1 MTVCA
6 KFTPEA
12 LISAPRRSGVKPN
25 ADGTLGLFTVQ
36 SWSFGKHSKSA
47 DVRVRD
53 FKTGQTKVLFDDKSC
68 SDATWLGENL
78 VVCLKPGAETGT
90 TDLVLADT
98 KDSEH
103 PPEVI
108 ANFEGSFENLK
119 IVHLDSNTIAL
130 AVTGFA
136 TPSGKPYNPEK
147 HVRPMST
154 GRVYTSLFVRHWDSY
169 VGIDKQA
176 IWYTTLK
183 KSHEGQNMVVGP
195 LRNALAGHS
204 IALESP
210 VPPFGGSGDFDISKN
225 GIVFVARDPK
235 LIPAT
240 HTKSNLYYIPLKTF
254 EESQAPSPQLVKTG
268 NLKGYSGSPVFSPD
282 AKSVAFTRM
291 QNMQYESDKPRLL
304 LWPDITDLTNVQEFY
319 ETSDGEG
326 RWDRRPEAITWS
338 KDGEELYVTAEE
350 DGRTKLFKLPS
361 SPRHARD
368 LPTPIVHNG
377 NVQLVSVLPNNKLLI
392 CSNSLVD
399 DSIWS
404 ILDPAKPDSTSIIS
418 SSFKGGKSFG
428 ISQSQV
434 DEIWYEGS
442 NKQQKIHAWLIR
454 PSNFDPK
461 KKYPL
466 AYLIHGGP
474 QGAWTES
481 WSVRWNPLIYAEQGY
496 VVVTPNPTGS
506 TGYGMA
512 LQNEIKENWGGAPYI
527 DLVKG
532 FEYIESHLSYVDTSR
547 AVALGASY
555 GGYMINWIQG
565 HDLGRKFKALVT
577 HDGVF
582 CTLNQ
587 YASEELFF
595 PIHDFGGTLWEN
607 RAGYEKWDPS
617 KYTGNWSTPHM
628 IIHNERDYRLPIG
641 EGLAPFNVLQTRGV
655 ESKFLT
661 FPDEN
666 HWVLKPENSL
676 VWHTEV
682 LSWIN
687 KYSGITTEREAET
700 KASGQISTLTLR
712 DGVASSSQDD
722 ADQKEA
728 GSGSGSGYREEEGD
742 RYGGPA
748 VRVP

>member
-6 KFTPEA
+6 KFTPKA
-12 LISAPRRSGVKPN
+12 LISAPRRSAIKPN

-36 SWSFGKHSKSA
+36 SWSFETHSKTA
-47 DVRVRD
+47 DIRVRD
-53 FKTGQTKVLFDDKSC
+53 FKTGKTRVLVADKTC
-68 SDATWLGENL
+68 TDATWLGEKNL
-78 VVCLKPGAETGT
+78 VLWLKPGEETGT
-90 TDLVLADT
+90 TDLVLADAENSDD
-98 KDSEH
+98 K
-103 PPEVI
+103 PEVI
-108 ANFEGSFENLK
+108 ANFEGGFENLK
-119 IVHLDSNTIAL
+119 VAHLDSNTIAL
-130 AVTGFA
+130 VVTGYA
-136 TPSGKPYNPEK
+136 TPSGEPYNPAK
-147 HVRPMST
+147 HVKPMST

-169 VGIDKQA
+169 VCTNKQA

-183 KSHEGQNMVVGP
+183 KSHGGKSMVVEP
-195 LRNALAGHS
+195 LKNALAGHS
-204 IALESP
+204 FALESP
-210 VPPFGGSGDFDISKN
+210 IPPFGGAADFDISRN

-235 LIPAT
+235 LIPAAY
-240 HTKSNLYYIPLKTF
+240 TKSNLYYIPLRTF
-254 EESQAPSPQLVKTG
+254 TETEVPSPQLVKTG

-282 AKSVAFTRM
+282 ARSVAFWRM

-304 LWPDITDLTNVQEFY
+304 LWPDILDLSNVQEFY

-326 RWDRRPEAITWS
+326 RWDRRPEDITWS
-338 KDGEELYVTAEE
+338 QDGEELYVTAEE
-350 DGRTKLFKLPS
+350 YGRTKLFRLPS
-361 SPRHARD
+361 SPRRAKD
-368 LPTPIVHNG
+368 LPQPIVHDG
-377 NVQLVSVLPNNKLLI
+377 TVQSVSLLPNKKLLV
-392 CSNSLVD
+392 CSSSLVD
-399 DSIWS
+399 NSIWS
-404 ILDPAKPDSTSIIS
+404 IIDLANRDTKYLIS

-442 NKQQKIHAWLIR
+442 DKQKIHAWVIK

-474 QGAWTES
+474 QGAWGEA
-481 WSVRWNPLIYAEQGY
+481 WSTRWNPLIYAEQGY

-512 LQNEIKENWGGAPYI
+512 LQNGIKENWGGRPYI

-532 FEYIESHLSYVDTSR
+532 FEYIEANLSYVDTSR

-555 GGYMINWIQG
+555 GGFMINWIQG

-595 PIHDFGGTLWEN
+595 PLHDFGGTLWEN

-617 KYTGNWSTPHM
+617 AHTANWKTPHM
-628 IIHNERDYRLPIG
+628 IIHNELDYRLPIG

-687 KYSGITTEREAET
+687 HYSGITAEREAE
-700 KASGQISTLTLR
+700 KQAKKSIAVHHSNLDVDRNGEVVDDEAERIEEWEAR
-712 DGVASSSQDD
+712 VDDG
-722 ADQKEA
+722 
-728 GSGSGSGYREEEGD
+728 R
-742 RYGGPA
+742 GGPA

>member
-6 KFTPEA
+6 KFTPKA
-12 LISAPRRSGVKPN
+12 LISAPRRSSVKPN

-36 SWSFGKHSKSA
+36 SWSFEKHSKSA
-47 DVRVRD
+47 EIRVRD
-53 FKTGQTKVLFDDKSC
+53 FKTGQTKVLLDDKTC
-68 SDATWLGENL
+68 SDATWLGENNF
-78 VVCLKPGAETGT
+78 VVCLKPGAENGT
-90 TDLVLADT
+90 TDLVLADA
-98 KDSEH
+98 ENLE
-103 PPEVI
+103 PQVI

-119 IVHLDSNTIAL
+119 VTRLDSNTIAL

-136 TPSGKPYNPEK
+136 TPSGKAYNPEK
-147 HVRPMST
+147 HARPIST
-154 GRVYTSLFVRHWDSY
+154 GRVYTSLYVRHWDSY
-169 VGIDKQA
+169 VGINKQA

-183 KSHEGQNMVVGP
+183 WQEGQHMVVGP
-195 LRNALAGHS
+195 LKNALAGHS

-210 VPPFGGSGDFDISKN
+210 VPPFGGNGDFDISKN

-235 LIPAT
+235 LIPAAY
-240 HTKSNLYYIPLKTF
+240 TKSDLYYIPLKTF

-268 NLKGYSGSPVFSPD
+268 NLKGYSDSPVFSPD
-282 AKSVAFTRM
+282 AKSVAFMRM

-326 RWDRRPEAITWS
+326 RWDRRPESITWS
-338 KDGEELYVTAEE
+338 RDGKALYVTAEE

-361 SPRHARD
+361 SPRSARD
-368 LPTPIVHNG
+368 LPTPIVHDG
-377 NVQLVSVLPNNKLLI
+377 TVQSVSVLPNNKLLI
-392 CSNSLVD
+392 SSNSLVD
-399 DSIWS
+399 SSIWS
-404 ILDPAKPDSTSIIS
+404 ILDPAKPDSISIIS

-442 NKQQKIHAWLIR
+442 DKQKIHAWLIR

-512 LQNEIKENWGGAPYI
+512 LQNGIKENWGGRPYV

-532 FEYIESHLSYVDTSR
+532 FEYIESHLPYVDTSR

-607 RAGYEKWDPS
+607 REGYEKWDPS
-617 KYTGNWSTPHM
+617 KHTGNWSTPHM
-628 IIHNERDYRLPIG
+628 IIHNELDYRLPIG

-655 ESKFLT
+655 DSKFLT

-687 KYSGITTEREAET
+687 KYSGITAERKAEK
-700 KASGQISTLTLR
+700 KASGPVSTVTLR
-712 DGVASSSQDD
+712 EGLIRSPQD
-722 ADQKEA
+722 ADQVED
-728 GSGSGSGYREEEGD
+728 GHGGGEEEGYV
-742 RYGGPA
+742 RGGPA